1 MSGVIAIR
9 ILYRNGSFIKHFY
22 LYRLMK
28 KVNRVFGRV
37 LSEKQPTSWTATISK
52 FPLQRTQENGSMGN
66 VLTLCLYKNYLH

>member
-37 LSEKQPTSWTATISK
+37 LSEK
-52 FPLQRTQENGSMGN
+52 
-66 VLTLCLYKNYLH
+66 